1 MSGRHE
7 GARGH
12 PADGLS
18 RGSPVPA
25 NTGPPMRFTIIGM
38 ATKEAEAGVL
48 PPPEAFEAMGAYS
61 DGL

>member
-1 MSGRHE
+1 
-7 GARGH
+7 
-12 PADGLS
+12 
-18 RGSPVPA
+18 
-25 NTGPPMRFTIIGM
+25 MRFTIIGM